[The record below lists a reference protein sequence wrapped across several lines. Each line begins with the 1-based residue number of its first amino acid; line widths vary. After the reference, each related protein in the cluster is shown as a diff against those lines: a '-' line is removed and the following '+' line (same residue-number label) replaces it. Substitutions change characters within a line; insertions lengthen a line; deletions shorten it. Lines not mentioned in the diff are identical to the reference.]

1 MSLSENKPTKTK
13 RNAISTALPLTMFMT
28 LAMPA
33 VAGPVINVGPL
44 SEYVYSGKNTL
55 AKRIY
60 NSGDA
65 TAFVRVEVSEII
77 YNEHNTAKEIPLDNE
92 AIINGQGAGI
102 ISSPPRLIIPAGG
115 MQTNRLVYTGS
126 RDKESYYR
134 VRYIPVVPKNMDEF
148 TLSNDE
154 VKKYQDA
161 INASVSVLTGFGTIV
176 TVHPNNV
183 RFDTHIT
190 DKGKKLRISNK
201 GNASVVISDLKSCD
215 AQLKDCSPPVNIQ
228 LRPGRSLERGIVPQ
242 KIWHYTLNEGS
253 QKKALKSGS

>member
-1 MSLSENKPTKTK
+1 MSLSENKPTKIK
-13 RNAISTALPLTMFMT
+13 NATSTALPLTMLMT

-44 SEYVYSGKNTL
+44 NEYIYSGKNTL

-65 TAFVRVEVSEII
+65 TAFVRVEVSEIV
-77 YNEHNTAKEIPLDNE
+77 YNENNPAKEIPLDNE
-92 AIINGQGAGI
+92 AIVNGQGAGV

-126 RDKESYYR
+126 RNKESYYR

-154 VKKYQDA
+154 VEKYQGA

-176 TVHPNNV
+176 TVHPDNV
-183 RFDTHIT
+183 RFDTQIT
-190 DKGKKLRISNK
+190 DKGKKLRISNR

-215 AQLKDCSPPVNIQ
+215 AKLKDCSSPVNIQ
-228 LRPGRSLERGIVPQ
+228 LRPGRSLERDIVPQ